1 MAGSNEFTVYK
12 IENESPHGNGSR
24 TILVTLN
31 VGGVLYT
38 TTKGTL
44 LKKTNFFEM
53 PLNGNV
59 FDTLDYDGNIFIDQ
73 NGELFKLQLTSI
85 SISVFQPLI
94 LQPGLRYAIHR
105 KESIVQKSILTRI
118 YWMMVVRRCES
129 GLGDIEEF
137 SSSAFGDAPQD
148 EPLTCEVA
156 EIPIF
161 KVPEIT
167 LRQATVEP
175 PQAAKRTIAKP
186 EPVATKVKPNPEP
199 SQGKKVERVAWRQ
212 LAEILPSILLT
223 RAQRKEHLRKKAI
236 ELGEDHDKFVSI
248 TEEDIRESLIFRHRM
263 NSWNL
268 SVRRKRYEIHD
279 GFVDS
284 LSSTSE
290 REGSKDKDDVM
301 LDKEYE
307 ECLNSGTIGQ
317 MQTYF
322 PWEVMFGK
330 RLSLGKRVVLYSR
343 YTEEESSSI
352 GSQATMSQVQS
363 CEGKNGRTSRCN
375 DPVFLVDTFE
385 DKS

>member
-73 NGELFKLQLTSI
+73 N
-85 SISVFQPLI
+85 
-94 LQPGLRYAIHR
+94 
-105 KESIVQKSILTRI
+105 
-118 YWMMVVRRCES
+118 
-129 GLGDIEEF
+129 
-137 SSSAFGDAPQD
+137 
-148 EPLTCEVA
+148 
-156 EIPIF
+156 
-161 KVPEIT
+161 
-167 LRQATVEP
+167 VEP

>member
-1 MAGSNEFTVYK
+1 
-12 IENESPHGNGSR
+12 
-24 TILVTLN
+24 
-31 VGGVLYT
+31 
-38 TTKGTL
+38 
-44 LKKTNFFEM
+44 M

-73 NGELFKLQLTSI
+73 NGELFKYVLEFLRTSVLPKRTLYDKLLLEELLLEAEFYHI
-85 SISVFQPLI
+85 EELATANFNFYFRLQPLI

-105 KESIVQKSILTRI
+105 KESIVQKSILARI

-167 LRQATVEP
+167 LRQATGTSSAAEPEIPIASTSGTSRTDESAKSAVEP

-186 EPVATKVKPNPEP
+186 EPVATKDKPNPEP

-212 LAEILPSILLT
+212 PAEILPSILLT

-248 TEEDIRESLIFRHRM
+248 TEEDIRESLTFRHRM
-263 NSWNL
+263 
-268 SVRRKRYEIHD
+268 V
-279 GFVDS
+279 
-284 LSSTSE
+284 
-290 REGSKDKDDVM
+290 
-301 LDKEYE
+301 
-307 ECLNSGTIGQ
+307 
-317 MQTYF
+317 
-322 PWEVMFGK
+322 
-330 RLSLGKRVVLYSR
+330 
-343 YTEEESSSI
+343 
-352 GSQATMSQVQS
+352 
-363 CEGKNGRTSRCN
+363 
-375 DPVFLVDTFE
+375 
-385 DKS
+385 